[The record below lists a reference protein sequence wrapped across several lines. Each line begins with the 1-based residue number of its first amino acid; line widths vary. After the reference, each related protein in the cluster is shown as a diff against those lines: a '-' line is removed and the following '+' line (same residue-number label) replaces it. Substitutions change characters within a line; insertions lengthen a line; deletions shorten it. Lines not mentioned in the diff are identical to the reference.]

1 MTEMSGNAY
10 VANILKQEGVEYL
23 MCFPSNP
30 LISEVAKVGIR
41 PVAFRHERGA
51 AMAADGYSRCM
62 DRQKFGVVAVQAQ
75 AGTENILGGLA
86 QAYADNVP
94 ILVMLGGL
102 TLAQTAVRPN
112 FSGVEKI
119 RGFCKQIEMVY
130 DIGDLADVMRR
141 AMSALK
147 NGTPGP
153 VVVELTADVCMQPV
167 PVEAQTYSPVPLTR
181 SVPEAAD
188 IAAAAKALLEAEKPV
203 IWAGAGVLAS
213 GGTEQLAEL
222 AELIATPVFTTM
234 PGKSAI
240 DERHPLALGAGCGT
254 TTLPGARPSC
264 CCPLACS
271 SRPTAPA
278 RLSVISSAALAR
290 ANWQLTP
297 AACTAY
303 RWLNESDV
311 MIALGASLT
320 RTPYGQ
326 HLQGPRKTKFKIHNS
341 VNADDINKDETAD
354 IALVGDTALT
364 ISALIDEIKAQTG
377 GKGAGDRA
385 TVESEVAALKELWLK
400 EWCAP
405 SAAICP
411 PRAFFCLRAC
421 TAQLKIFRTQ
431 P

>member
-254 TTLPGARPSC
+254 TTLPGARHSS
-264 CCPLACS
+264 CPLSCS
-271 SRPTAPA
+271 SRP
-278 RLSVISSAALAR
+278 RSSAQPSRRCYWLCR
-290 ANWQLTP
+290 CANWQLADSGCLHSVPLAERERRDDRPGRLPHPHPLRP
-297 AACTAY
+297 APPGPAQDQVQDPQL
-303 RWLNESDV
+303 RQ
-311 MIALGASLT
+311 
-320 RTPYGQ
+320 RRRHQ
-326 HLQGPRKTKFKIHNS
+326 QGRDGRHRPRRRHR
-341 VNADDINKDETAD
+341 ADH
-354 IALVGDTALT
+354 
-364 ISALIDEIKAQTG
+364 
-377 GKGAGDRA
+377 
-385 TVESEVAALKELWLK
+385 
-400 EWCAP
+400 
-405 SAAICP
+405 
-411 PRAFFCLRAC
+411 LRAD
-421 TAQLKIFRTQ
+421 R
-431 P
+431 

>member
-1 MTEMSGNAY
+1 MPPQIPATLVLHLYHPPALAGSPAAARHPHQTRRFPLLRVLLAEREPLFAQPATNLPPAMTEMSGNAY

-153 VVVELTADVCMQPV
+153 VAVELTADVCSQMV
-167 PVEAQTYSPVPLTR
+167 PVEAQTYTPVPLTR

-213 GGTEQLAEL
+213 GGTEQLQEL

-254 TTLPGARPSC
+254 TTLPGARPSS
-264 CCPLACS
+264 CCPLSCS
-271 SRPTAPA
+271 SRPPTPA
-278 RLSVISSAALAR
+278 RLSGMCRRQSSSGLRKLADSGCLHSVPLAER
-290 ANWQLTP
+290 ERRDDCPGRLPHAHPLRPAPPGPAQEQVQDPQL
-297 AACTAY
+297 
-303 RWLNESDV
+303 RQ
-311 MIALGASLT
+311 
-320 RTPYGQ
+320 RRRHQ
-326 HLQGPRKTKFKIHNS
+326 QGR
-341 VNADDINKDETAD
+341 
-354 IALVGDTALT
+354 
-364 ISALIDEIKAQTG
+364 
-377 GKGAGDRA
+377 DR
-385 TVESEVAALKELWLK
+385 
-400 EWCAP
+400 
-405 SAAICP
+405 
-411 PRAFFCLRAC
+411 R
-421 TAQLKIFRTQ
+421 
-431 P
+431 